1 MKKLVLSSILG
12 LSLLA
17 LPMVAQTPADHED
30 KAAGEYKK
38 SGTKLKSKSKEAG
51 HELKEGE
58 VAASG
63 KDIGKGTGSAA
74 KHAAKG
80 TAEGAKA
87 VGEGTKEVAEKAG
100 DETAKGAKKVGHGLK
115 KAVDPNADKKP

>member
-1 MKKLVLSSILG
+1 MKKVVVSSILG

-17 LPMVAQTPADHED
+17 LPMVAQTDHDD
-30 KAAGEYKK
+30 KAAAEMKK
-38 SGTKLKSKSKEAG
+38 SGTKMKSKSKEAG

-58 VAASG
+58 VAAAG

-87 VGEGTKEVAEKAG
+87 VGEGTKDVAEKAG